1 MPLVASAVLA
11 YAAGLLA
18 GLGDA
23 RGWSLAAL
31 AVVVVLAGSRDRLL
45 LAALGVAGFAAGD
58 VHRAT
63 EASCR
68 EVLIARPEWRVKLHA
83 DAAPGAF
90 VRGESSC
97 GARVGVA
104 VLEGNA
110 RAGATVRVTGTPSRG
125 NAGPLMTDARL
136 RTIRA
141 PSPWALW
148 RARIGDGIDTAFGG
162 RAPLVRALLIA
173 DMAEISPSVRETFA
187 AAGLSHMLSV
197 SGLHVGLIAAA
208 ILLVAQA
215 VGAGR
220 SRAEIVTVAATAVYV
235 ILIGAPLPAVR
246 SALMLGA
253 VSLSRLT
260 QRPTSAWATL
270 AIGAGLPLADPSAV
284 ADVGYQLSVVGMV
297 ALVSAGALGKR
308 WEWLGAGGWRGTLY
322 RSLVASLVATLFTA
336 PLVAAVFG
344 RISLVAPLTNLVAV
358 PVMAVLQPMLFLG
371 ALLLPVGTGTRF
383 VADACEPL
391 MIAIDAIAS
400 AGAALPFA
408 AIPVVTDRFT
418 LALACVAVAAL
429 AVSCASRS
437 PGRPLVLA
445 TGCVALIAW
454 RPALPRSPGMTELH
468 MLDVGQGDALA
479 LRTARGR
486 WVLFDAGREWQGGDA
501 GRRTA
506 IPYIAARGG
515 RVHAFVLSHPH
526 ADHVGG
532 AASVLRALRPAFYFD
547 PGYAGGSRSY
557 RESLLAARD
566 SRVAW
571 HRVRPGDSLVV
582 DEAVITFLA
591 PDSAWTE
598 GLSDPNEASAVA
610 RIRVGQVSML
620 MTGDAEA
627 GEERWLLDNRRPQ
640 LRADLLKVAH
650 HGSSTSSTAAFLDAV
665 QPRVALISVGAGNI
679 YGHPD
684 AGVVAALARRGA
696 VILRADRDGAVV
708 ARTDGRRLELETRGE
723 RWTLPPRALPK
734 PSPQGQF

>member
-23 RGWSLAAL
+23 RGWSIAAL
-31 AVVVVLAGSRDRLL
+31 AIVVALAADHRLL
-45 LAALGVAGFAAGD
+45 LAALGIAGFASGD
-58 VHRAT
+58 AHRAALT
-63 EASCR
+63 RCAETLAVRS
-68 EVLIARPEWRVKLHA
+68 EWLVTLHA
-83 DAAPGAF
+83 DAGPGAF
-90 VRGESSC
+90 VRGEAWC
-97 GARVGVA
+97 GARVGIA
-104 VLEGNA
+104 VTEGAA
-110 RAGATVRVTGTPSRG
+110 RAGATVRVTGAPGRG
-125 NAGPLMTDARL
+125 HATPLMTEGRVL
-136 RTIRA
+136 TTRP
-141 PSPWALW
+141 PSPWARW
-148 RARIGDGIDTAFGG
+148 RGTIGDGIDATFGS

-173 DMAEISPSVRETFA
+173 DMREIAPSVRETFA

-208 ILLVAQA
+208 ILLVAQI

-220 SRAEIVTVAATAVYV
+220 SRAEMVTVAATAGYV
-235 ILIGAPLPAVR
+235 VLIGAPLPAVR

-253 VSLSRLT
+253 ASLSRLT
-260 QRPTSAWATL
+260 QRPTSPWATL
-270 AIGAGLPLADPSAV
+270 AIGAGLPLVNPSAI

-297 ALVSAGALGKR
+297 ALVSAGALGRR

-322 RSLVASLVATLFTA
+322 RSLATSVLATLFTA

-344 RISLVAPLTNLVAV
+344 RISVVAPLTNLVAV
-358 PVMAVLQPMLFLG
+358 PVMALLQPMLFLG
-371 ALLLPVGTGTRF
+371 ALLLPLGAAARF

-391 MIAIDAIAS
+391 MLALDAIAS
-400 AGAALPFA
+400 AGAALPGA
-408 AIPVVTDRFT
+408 AVPIVTDRLT
-418 LALACVAVAAL
+418 LALACVVVAAL
-429 AVSCASRS
+429 AVACASRS
-437 PGRPLVLA
+437 AGRALVLA
-445 TGCVALIAW
+445 AGCVAFVAW
-454 RPALPRSPGMTELH
+454 RPMLPGGPGVTELH

-501 GRRTA
+501 GRRTLV
-506 IPYIAARGG
+506 PYVAARRG

-532 AASVLRALRPAFYFD
+532 AASVLRGLRPAFYFD
-547 PGYAGGSRSY
+547 PAYAGGSRPY
-557 RESLLAARD
+557 GQSLLAAREA
-566 SRVAW
+566 RVSW
-571 HRVRPGDSLVV
+571 RRVRPGDSLVV

-610 RIRVGQVSML
+610 RIRVGQVTML

-627 GEERWLLDNRRPQ
+627 GEERWLLDHRRSD

-650 HGSSTSSTAAFLDAV
+650 HGSGTSSTAAFLDAV
-665 QPRVALISVGAGNI
+665 QPRAALISVGAGNL

-684 AGVVAALARRGA
+684 PAVLTALARRGA
-696 VILRADRDGAVV
+696 VVLRSDRDGAVV

-734 PSPQGQF
+734 PLPQGQF